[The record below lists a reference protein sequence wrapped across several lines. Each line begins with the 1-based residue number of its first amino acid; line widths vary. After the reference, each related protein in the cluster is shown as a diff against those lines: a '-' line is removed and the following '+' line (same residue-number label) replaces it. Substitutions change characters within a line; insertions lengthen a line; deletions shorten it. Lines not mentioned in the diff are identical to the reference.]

1 MDSPS
6 YGELI
11 GIVGGEELRTPWP
24 IDQGAERT
32 MELRRMSVHVSS
44 RGLGLATHLVDT
56 LEGFA
61 RDRGFARVVLTTGM
75 VMKQAQLLYEACGYE
90 EVHREVYKGAK
101 DPETEGFVAYVKR
114 VQPIGYPPA
123 KL

>member
-1 MDSPS
+1 
-6 YGELI
+6 
-11 GIVGGEELRTPWP
+11 
-24 IDQGAERT
+24 
-32 MELRRMSVHVSS
+32 MSVHVSS